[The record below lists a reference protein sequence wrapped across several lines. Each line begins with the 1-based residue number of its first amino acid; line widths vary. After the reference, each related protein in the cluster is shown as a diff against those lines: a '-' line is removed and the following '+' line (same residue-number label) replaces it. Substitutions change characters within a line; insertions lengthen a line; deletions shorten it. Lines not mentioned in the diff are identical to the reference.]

1 MRRRLGY
8 ASFVPFVLVLAACAA
23 PSPRPA
29 NEANPPPEVAA
40 PSASV
45 PGASLPSGRVV
56 RAGTGT
62 VESASVLSLSPS
74 GSAATG
80 GTAGPATSPT
90 MAYRVQMADGS
101 TQSIVQAG
109 ERFAV
114 GDRVTVTA
122 DGRLTRP

>member
-1 MRRRLGY
+1 MRRSLGTG
-8 ASFVPFVLVLAACAA
+8 SFVLMLAACAA

-29 NEANPPPEVAA
+29 QEASPAPEAA
-40 PSASV
+40 PASATA
-45 PGASLPSGRVV
+45 GATGPPGRVV

-74 GSAATG
+74 ASAAAG

-90 MAYRVQMADGS
+90 MAYRVQMADGT

-114 GDRVTVTA
+114 GDRVSVTS

>member
-1 MRRRLGY
+1 MRRRLGT
-8 ASFVPFVLVLAACAA
+8 ASFVLLLAACAA

-29 NEANPPPEVAA
+29 QEPNPAPEAA
-40 PSASV
+40 PGSAAA
-45 PGASLPSGRVV
+45 GASLPSGPVV
-56 RAGTGT
+56 RTGTGT

-74 GSAATG
+74 ASAASG

-90 MAYRVQMADGS
+90 MAYRVQMADGT

-114 GDRVTVTA
+114 GDRVRVTPE
-122 DGRLTRP
+122 GRLARP